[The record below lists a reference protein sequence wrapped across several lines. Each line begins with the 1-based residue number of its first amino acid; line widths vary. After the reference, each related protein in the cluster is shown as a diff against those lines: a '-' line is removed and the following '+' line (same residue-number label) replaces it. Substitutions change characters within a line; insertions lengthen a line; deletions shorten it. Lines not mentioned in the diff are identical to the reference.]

1 MSFIQEPTAPSID
14 VHGAGNLL
22 DDTRI
27 TDQQKDAAWALLQ
40 RRCPNDADQLG
51 RMLGVNER

>member
-27 TDQQKDAAWALLQ
+27 TDQQKDAAWATLKRHNAL
-40 RRCPNDADQLG
+40 DLAE
-51 RMLGVNER
+51 MLGVNER